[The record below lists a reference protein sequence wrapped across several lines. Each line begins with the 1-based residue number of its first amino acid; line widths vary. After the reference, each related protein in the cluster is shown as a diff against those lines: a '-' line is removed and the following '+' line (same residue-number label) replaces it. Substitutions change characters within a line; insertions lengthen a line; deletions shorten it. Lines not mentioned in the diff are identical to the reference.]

1 MDKKI
6 FQAKTDTTLAQ
17 NNTLRFALAAVCMLA
32 LGEGI
37 IIGWLA
43 STQRTVFMP
52 PTNITKEFW
61 IEGNAVS
68 KTYLDMVIGHIA
80 ETMLNLT
87 PENAEKSMSS
97 VLPLVKPNFYE
108 EYKKQISRQA
118 AYLAENSI
126 TQTFYLQNIDYSHN
140 NVADV
145 QGVLSSVVGDKVI
158 SSKQIHF
165 KVTYHVSGG
174 KFEVLNISLKDN
186 QQQMDEDMKEG
197 SAQ

>member
-1 MDKKI
+1 MDKKT
-6 FQAKTDTTLAQ
+6 FVAKRDSVLAQ
-17 NNTLRFALAAVCMLA
+17 NNTFRFALMIVSVLA
-32 LGEGI
+32 LGEGG
-37 IIGWLA
+37 IIGWLT

-52 PTNITKEFW
+52 PVTLTKEFW

-97 VLPLVKPNFYE
+97 VLPLVKPSFYQ
-108 EYKKQISRQA
+108 EYKKQIAKQA
-118 AYLAENSI
+118 AYLVENTI
-126 TQTFYLQNIDYSHN
+126 TQTFYLQNIDYSRN
-140 NVADV
+140 GVADV
-145 QGVLSSVVGDKVI
+145 QGILSSIVGDKVI
-158 SSKQIHF
+158 STKQIHF

-186 QQQMDEDMKEG
+186 QQQMDEDMKVEE
-197 SAQ
+197 SR